1 MKNSHLLTLIASTL
15 LLSTTASAGNYPP
28 ENVQM
33 GAAKKSTTE
42 KPAVTNQATPA
53 AVTNAA
59 PSTTAASSN
68 TMIGNLG
75 IGTDI
80 LPSSVAAQMPDSISP
95 GQGII
100 VTRFAENSQ
109 AKKSGIKVH
118 DVLLAYDDTKII
130 HPEQFIKLIHED
142 KPGRD
147 VKLQL
152 LRNGELITQTVT
164 LGMQKVVNT
173 SNEVPANY
181 TGLAI
186 KKTGENIYDASIG
199 IPTQNG
205 AIQRVSF
212 KGTREQIFKQVMAAK
227 NLPQQERKQLLYA
240 LQGGSGSQTQKNNN
254 GPWNMM
260 PFGNNNNE
268 GGGFFPFGGNKG
280 NNNSFFPNF
289 FNSNR

>member
-15 LLSTTASAGNYPP
+15 LLSTVASAGNYPP
-28 ENVQM
+28 ENIQM
-33 GAAKKSTTE
+33 GAVTKPTAE
-42 KPAVTNQATPA
+42 KPIVTNPASPAPATN
-53 AVTNAA
+53 VKT
-59 PSTTAASSN
+59 SGS

-109 AKKSGIKVH
+109 AEKSGIKVH
-118 DVLLAYDDTKII
+118 DVLLAYDDTKIV

-173 SNEVPANY
+173 NNEVPADY

-186 KKTGENIYDASIG
+186 KKVGENIYDASIG

-212 KGTREQIFKQVMAAK
+212 KGTREQIFKQVMAAR
-227 NLPQQERKQLLYA
+227 NLPQQERNQLLYA
-240 LQGGSGSQTQKNNN
+240 LQGGKQPQKNNS

-260 PFGNNNNE
+260 PFGNNNNGG
-268 GGGFFPFGGNKG
+268 GGGFFPFGGNNKG